1 MIAHRLS
8 TIRDAEVIFVMD
20 HGRIVEQGSHDELF
34 EQGGLYRRLTDAQT
48 RKRRQAEPAAIAE
61 QVRASLRPD
70 LDQPDHEHILDS
82 DRHESGSEAEDARAL
97 PSPQW
102 VGEQGTERTVIA
114 RPERTIVVLGMMTKM
129 PVAGVV
135 WQTVQYLVGL
145 RRLGWD
151 VYYVESHA
159 RTPSM
164 LMEKESDDGS
174 ARAAGFIDS
183 VLRRFDLH
191 DRWAYVALHDD
202 GRYYGMSRE
211 QLDRLYRSAAVIVN
225 LHGGTEPLPEH
236 SASGR
241 LVYLETDPV
250 QLQIELHDRRRETI
264 DFLEPHCAF
273 FTFAENYG
281 RPGCLLPVSDR
292 FSFLPTR
299 QPVVLD
305 FWETEEV
312 GRPVFTTIAN
322 WRQPWR
328 DVSFEGKPYGWSKD
342 REFLKVLHL
351 PARTGVTL
359 ELALSGADPVTIQL
373 LEANGW
379 QVRDGL
385 GLSRE
390 LDPYRQ
396 YLTSSRAEFTVAKEQ
411 NVRFRSG
418 WFSDRS
424 ATYLAAGRP
433 VVTQDTAF
441 GAALPTGEGLLPFL
455 TLDEAQAAIEAVEAD
470 YSRHARA
477 AAEIARS
484 HFDSSIVLQRFLSD
498 LDLAGPSLRP
508 APAPAFPPNLDL
520 APASRR
526 PTVLLDE
533 TTNTVLAGDI
543 SRLRTH
549 SRSDAPRVSVVVVV
563 HDGLPF
569 TRLCIESILAS
580 TDAPPYELVV
590 VDNGSADGTKE
601 FLDSVGEAFA
611 QVRVLRNDHNL
622 GFPAGVNRGIGEAR
636 AQILALA
643 NNDVVV
649 TPGWLSRLTRCLAD
663 PDIGLAGAV
672 TNRIGNEAEIEASY
686 RTYGELLAFADERA
700 RLNAEV
706 VRDLGTATMFCLA
719 MRREVWERL
728 GPLDEEF
735 GLGTLEDDDYSARA
749 RAAGLRIVCAEDA
762 FVHHFGEASF
772 GKLVST
778 GEYDRLLR
786 VNRRRYEEKWGKA
799 WRPYLRRQSNDY
811 DALRRH
817 IRALVERT
825 VPERSTVAVV
835 SRGDEQLV
843 CFDGRRGW
851 HFPRT
856 EEGFY
861 AGHYPADSREAI
873 AQLEAVRQEG
883 GDFLLL
889 PRTGF
894 WWLDHYDELRAHLAE
909 HYAEVARDD
918 TCVLFSLKE
927 NGR

>member
-1 MIAHRLS
+1 
-8 TIRDAEVIFVMD
+8 
-20 HGRIVEQGSHDELF
+20 
-34 EQGGLYRRLTDAQT
+34 
-48 RKRRQAEPAAIAE
+48 
-61 QVRASLRPD
+61 
-70 LDQPDHEHILDS
+70 
-82 DRHESGSEAEDARAL
+82 
-97 PSPQW
+97 
-102 VGEQGTERTVIA
+102 
-114 RPERTIVVLGMMTKM
+114 MMTKM

-135 WQTVQYLVGL
+135 WQTVHYLVGL

-151 VYYVESHA
+151 VHYVESHA

-164 LMEKESDDGS
+164 LMERESDDGS
-174 ARAAGFIDS
+174 ARAAAFIER
-183 VLRRFDLH
+183 VLRRFDLQ
-191 DRWAYVALHDD
+191 DRWAYLALHDD
-202 GRYYGMSRE
+202 GRCYGMSRE
-211 QLDRLYRSAAVIVN
+211 QLDRLYRSAALIVN

-236 SASGR
+236 SATGR
-241 LVYLETDPV
+241 LVYVETDPV

-305 FWETEEV
+305 FWETEEA
-312 GRPVFTTIAN
+312 GRPAFTTIAN

-328 DVSFEGKPYGWSKD
+328 DVSFQGELYRWSKD
-342 REFLKVLHL
+342 REFLKVLDL
-351 PARTGVTL
+351 PGRTGVTL
-359 ELALSGADPVTIQL
+359 ELALSGADPAATQL

-379 QVRDGL
+379 HVRDGL
-385 GLSRE
+385 SLSRE
-390 LDPYRQ
+390 LDPYRE

-411 NVRFRSG
+411 NVRLRSG

-470 YSRHARA
+470 YSRHARVA
-477 AAEIARS
+477 ADIA
-484 HFDSSIVLQRFLSD
+484 HEYFDSSIVLRRFLSD
-498 LDLAGPSLRP
+498 LDLSRPSLRA
-508 APAPAFPPNLDL
+508 APAPVFPPDLDL
-520 APASRR
+520 APVSRR
-526 PTVLLDE
+526 PTVLRGE
-533 TTNTVLAGDI
+533 TRDTVLAGDVG
-543 SRLRTH
+543 RLRRH
-549 SRSDAPRVSVVVVV
+549 SRSDAPEVSVVVVA

-580 TDAPPYELVV
+580 TDAPPYELLV
-590 VDNGSADGTKE
+590 VDNDSADGTE
-601 FLDSVGEAFA
+601 EYLEAVGEGFA
-611 QVRVLRNDHNL
+611 QVRVLRNDQNL
-622 GFPAGVNRGIGEAR
+622 GFPAGVNRGISEAR
-636 AQILALA
+636 GQVFALV

-649 TPGWLSRLTRCLAD
+649 TPGWLSRLAGCLAD
-663 PDIGLAGAV
+663 PDVGLAGAV

-686 RTYGELLAFADERA
+686 RTYGELLAFAEERA
-700 RLNAEV
+700 RLNAGA
-706 VRDLGTATMFCLA
+706 VRELGTATMFCLA
-719 MRREVWERL
+719 MRRGVWERL

-735 GLGTLEDDDYSARA
+735 GLGTLEDDDYAARVQ
-749 RAAGLRIVCAEDA
+749 AAGLRIVCAEDA

-778 GEYDRLLR
+778 GQYDRLLR
-786 VNRRRYEEKWGKA
+786 ANRGRYEEKWGRP
-799 WRPYLRRQSNDY
+799 WRPYLRRQSNGY

-873 AQLEAVRQEG
+873 AQLEALRREG

-918 TCVLFSLKE
+918 ACVLFSLKE
-927 NGR
+927 AGR